1 MSKQHVQANLGLL
14 YNSTERGSPTF
25 AKPRATFWS
34 SNKTSS
40 LMIVGMLDSHSC
52 AHYLPLVYYYIDRK
66 TVATADE
73 IEMRN
78 RKKEMKNR

>member
-34 SNKTSS
+34 SNNTWATSS

-52 AHYLPLVYYYIDRK
+52 SLFTIGLLLHR
-66 TVATADE
+66 
-73 IEMRN
+73 
-78 RKKEMKNR
+78 